1 MEIKTL
7 ENAIGDIL
15 NKIEEKLAEAK
26 QDGGK
31 ISDVKTLIIGMKTSQ
46 KPATPAIWVMSGE
59 TIIDTTTTL
68 TIWERW
74 SMEIVIIGV
83 VYNAEDAKEGFKEA
97 NTLTARA
104 KNILLADRTL
114 GFGHGTF
121 FQDIKSKRFDGN
133 NPYFKNGNY
142 YSAAFT
148 LTAVFTVR
156 E

>member
-7 ENAIGDIL
+7 EDAIEDIL
-15 NKIEEKLAEAK
+15 DKVEEKLSEAK

-31 ISDVKTLIIGMKTSQ
+31 IEDVKTLVIGAKTSL
-46 KPATPAIWVMSGE
+46 KPETPAVWVMTGE
-59 TIIDTTTTL
+59 MMIDPTTTL

-74 SMEIVIIGV
+74 SMEIVVIGV
-83 VYNAEDAKEGFKEA
+83 IYNTTSGREGFKEA
-97 NTLTARA
+97 NGLTARA

-121 FQDIKSKRFDGN
+121 FQDIKSKSFDGN
-133 NPYFKNGNY
+133 NPYFQSGNY

>member
-7 ENAIGDIL
+7 ESAIEDIL
-15 NKIEEKLAEAK
+15 DKIEEKLSDAM

-31 ISDVKTLIIGMKTSQ
+31 LSDVKTLIIGSKTSN
-46 KPATPAIWVMSGE
+46 KPEAPAIWGMEGE
-59 TIIDTTTTL
+59 TVIDPTSGL
-68 TIWERW
+68 TIYERW
-74 SMEIVIIGV
+74 NMDISIIGV
-83 VYNAEDAKEGFKEA
+83 IYNAVDGKEGYKEA
-97 NTLTARA
+97 NRLTARA

-133 NPYFKNGNY
+133 NPHFQNGNF
-142 YSAAFT
+142 YSAMYT
-148 LTAVFTVR
+148 LTTVFTVR